1 MPWTDA
7 ARRDHA
13 RRSPRHASD
22 LKDEAW
28 ALVAPFMPP
37 LRRMGRSRAVD
48 LRKVVNAI
56 LSLASTG
63 CPWRMRPKDLP
74 PVSTVQRDF
83 HDWREIGNA
92 PVMRGRWRGA
102 RPRPRRARSTARA

>member
-13 RRSPRHASD
+13 RRTRRYASD

-37 LRRMGRSRAVD
+37 PRRVGRPREVD

-56 LSLASTG
+56 LYLASTG
-63 CPWRMRPKDLP
+63 CQWRLLPKDLP
-74 PVSTVQRDF
+74 PVSTVRRYF
-83 HDWREIGNA
+83 HD
-92 PVMRGRWRGA
+92 
-102 RPRPRRARSTARA
+102 